1 MMNDDDKSAKQIQT
15 VNRYIFIYIYIYIYA
30 LIQYMFYILYAIY
43 MSCIQ

>member
-15 VNRYIFIYIYIYIYA
+15 VNRYIFIYIYIYA